1 MESWCRCSCLSV
13 MSSPPKCLWIGRQT
27 KVNALVG
34 KNEQNQ
40 KIIGFFILIIFSFFI
55 ISFFFTNYLLYYR
68 QHVHWTTLRPN
79 RDECL
84 FSVVHKLKW
93 KFRFRLEVIFSAFR
107 KYSFFYAATRIKHFF
122 YFSSIWK
129 SKSKRKD
136 SFFNILKKSKQDEI
150 IFILFRDARHFLQ
163 IWFRN
168 NFVPVTKNTILTC
181 DTSSMMIYN
190 VIAYSR

>member
-1 MESWCRCSCLSV
+1 MNKTKRLLDFLFWLYFLFLLFPFFLLITFYTTDN
-13 MSSPPKCLWIGRQT
+13 MS
-27 KVNALVG
+27 
-34 KNEQNQ
+34 
-40 KIIGFFILIIFSFFI
+40 IL
-55 ISFFFTNYLLYYR
+55 
-68 QHVHWTTLRPN
+68 WTTLRPN

-163 IWFRN
+163 IWLE
-168 NFVPVTKNTILTC
+168 TILSLSLRTP
-181 DTSSMMIYN
+181 S
-190 VIAYSR
+190 